1 MLYILHGDDTVS
13 LRKRISDII
22 PDQGISTFFSA
33 DKATAAE
40 ILDALRSIDMFSD
53 AKYTVI
59 DKILK
64 LSKKD
69 MDAIL
74 PELNKASVSSVSHVV
89 LCHDFVLSKVFIAKF
104 KGSRSETFLMPKL
117 FFTFLDNLSPKSFR
131 QELTLLLQMENIEAE
146 QIFYAMIK
154 RIRQLI
160 VIKTGLES
168 EEVVK
173 MSPWQFSKIRA
184 QSTGWTVPALQN
196 FYKELFEIE
205 VKIKS
210 SGLVLPLK
218 KQLDIMLIAELH

>member
-22 PDQGISTFFSA
+22 PDQGKSTFFSA

-40 ILDALRSIDMFSD
+40 ILDALRFIDMFTD

-59 DKILK
+59 EKILK
-64 LSKKD
+64 LPKKD

-74 PELNKASVSSVSHVV
+74 PELNKVSVSSVNHVV

-104 KGSRSETFLMPKL
+104 KGCKSEAFLMPKL
-117 FFTFLDNLSPKSFR
+117 FFTFLDNLSPKYFR
-131 QELTLLLQMENIEAE
+131 QELTLLLQMKNIEAE
-146 QIFYAMIK
+146 QVFYAMVK

-168 EEVVK
+168 EEVAK
-173 MSPWQFSKIRA
+173 MNQWQFSKIRA
-184 QSTGWTVPALQN
+184 QSTEWTVPALQKL
-196 FYKELFEIE
+196 YKELFEIE

-210 SGLVLPLK
+210 GGLMLPLK
-218 KQLDIMLIAELH
+218 KELDILLITELH